1 MLEMME
7 KTIVI
12 NADQK
17 IISVLKKI
25 VEMKEENNKSV
36 REYYSKEIVAFSI
49 SEDPI
54 SRTSYKKE
62 LEKAEL
68 EIKNKEVISQE
79 DLEFESESW

>member
-1 MLEMME
+1 MIEMME

-49 SEDPI
+49 SGDPI
-54 SRTSYKKE
+54 SRTSYRKE
-62 LEKAEL
+62 LKKAEL

-79 DLEFESESW
+79 DLESESENW